1 MTSCRGGGR
10 LIGAFRWTGISLLV
24 LQVGSYHHLDQLL
37 EVNCRTPAEL
47 GAGLGSVANQDS
59 DIGRPEETLVL
70 HNVGL
75 PVIYSD
81 MVEGNL
87 EKVTNRMALSG
98 CDDVV
103 IGFFL
108 LKHEPHRLNVI
119 TSETPVPGYIHVAYG
134 QNLLAS

>member
-1 MTSCRGGGR
+1 VTCCHSGAR
-10 LIGAFRWTGISLLV
+10 LIAAFCRTGIPLLV

-70 HNVGL
+70 HDVGL

-81 MVEGNL
+81 MMKGNL
-87 EKVTNRMALSG
+87 KKVTDRMALSG
-98 CDDVV
+98 CYDVV

-108 LKHEPHRLNVI
+108 L
-119 TSETPVPGYIHVAYG
+119 
-134 QNLLAS
+134 

>member
-1 MTSCRGGGR
+1 LIAAFCR
-10 LIGAFRWTGISLLV
+10 TGIPLLV

-70 HNVGL
+70 HDVGL

-81 MVEGNL
+81 MMKGNL
-87 EKVTNRMALSG
+87 KKVTDRMALSG
-98 CDDVV
+98 CYDVV

-108 LKHEPHRLNVI
+108 LKHEPHRFDVI
-119 TSETPVPGYIHVAYG
+119 AGETPVPGYIHVAHG